1 MGGEPS
7 AAIVR
12 KAGVKKGEQRQIRRG
27 LAGP

>member
-7 AAIVR
+7 TAVVR
-12 KAGVKKGEQRQIRRG
+12 KAGVKEGEQRQIGRG